1 MATDPTDRRDGDCPA
16 VSVDPDRAVSE
27 FTGVAILIAVTVLV
41 TASVGLSVLVADSTQ
56 TGERSANFSF
66 QYIDGSSV
74 LIISFE
80 RGDQFRAGNLT
91 VRGEGAEAT
100 WAVLSGSEPSAWIGP
115 QSPAS
120 TVQVSGR
127 NAYGQRVAA
136 DENVRVVYTP
146 GDGNETVLQRWAGA

>member
-1 MATDPTDRRDGDCPA
+1 MADERPVPRRASDADPSAD
-16 VSVDPDRAVSE
+16 SDRAVSE

-41 TASVGLSVLVADSTQ
+41 TASVGLSVLVADSSSS
-56 TGERSANFSF
+56 GERSANFSF

-80 RGDQFRAGNLT
+80 RGDQFAAGNLT
-91 VRGEGAEAT
+91 VRGQGAEAT
-100 WAVLSGSEPSAWIGP
+100 WAVLSGAEPATMIGP
-115 QSPAS
+115 QSPRS
-120 TVQVSGR
+120 TVQISSR

-146 GDGNETVLQRWAGA
+146 GNGNETVLQRWAGA